1 VLHGPASSEEVRRQ
15 MSAAF
20 ATGTPPTDRE
30 ALRRYEAAREA
41 FAVLGGDAGSRFFP
55 QEGGAIGRLFT
66 VASDE
71 EMESHHLEIREKL
84 IKAGEV
90 WPHPWPEDWYRN
102 VPYLNSG
109 KVFPPRTTLLVETAR
124 DRRTIDATDVEKYR
138 SKGYRV
144 TGVEHP
150 PTERD
155 LLGRIVRRD

>member
-1 VLHGPASSEEVRRQ
+1 

-30 ALRRYEAAREA
+30 ALRRYESAREA
-41 FAVLGGDAGSRFFP
+41 FAVLGGGPTRFFP
-55 QEGGAIGRLFT
+55 QEGEAIGRLF
-66 VASDE
+66 VIASEE
-71 EMESHHLEIREKL
+71 EMESHRRDVHEQL
-84 IKAGEV
+84 IQAGEV

-102 VPYLNSG
+102 MPYLNSG
-109 KVFPPRTTLLVETAR
+109 KVFPPLTQLVVETAR

-155 LLGRIVRRD
+155 LLGRIVHRD